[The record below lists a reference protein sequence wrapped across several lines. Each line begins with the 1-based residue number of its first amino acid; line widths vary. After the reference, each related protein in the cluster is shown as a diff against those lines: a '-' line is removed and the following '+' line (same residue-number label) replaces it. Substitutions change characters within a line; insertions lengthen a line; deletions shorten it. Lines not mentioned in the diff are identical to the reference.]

1 VAARAGSGLAQ
12 RREQGS
18 REAACGAM
26 RARSRRQRR
35 GDIQATEVSCDAS
48 KEELLVGGYS
58 ACRLL
63 LVATPHCFDSILF
76 FFEKRFDLVADWD

>member
-1 VAARAGSGLAQ
+1 VRCDASKEPG
-12 RREQGS
+12 
-18 REAACGAM
+18 
-26 RARSRRQRR
+26 QRR
-35 GDIQATEVSCDAS
+35 GEIQATEVSCDAS

-76 FFEKRFDLVADWD
+76 FFEKRFDLVADWDWD